1 MSSLERTRSSGADLD
16 RALQHAG
23 RHESRRALCWLLAT
37 VVVTVVV
44 AALTRDTAL
53 PIVVV
58 GFGVGLLIWSLRLSW
73 GVRLAL
79 RDFRQAVT
87 PPRRAYVVL
96 LEDTNPRAIRPLLG
110 IWSARPPADK
120 PLPKPDLVYRCD
132 DELADL
138 KSYAGDVVVHEAW
151 IDTGHTPSA
160 KPRWIVADAGIA
172 VPHRRAI
179 LGRWYASAL
188 IRHDRPA
195 PPKPLTISA
204 PAPVAVPAVDHA
216 PLQGSLLRSVGW
228 RCAVLTGIALLAWW
242 VS

>member
-1 MSSLERTRSSGADLD
+1 
-16 RALQHAG
+16 
-23 RHESRRALCWLLAT
+23 
-37 VVVTVVV
+37 
-44 AALTRDTAL
+44 
-53 PIVVV
+53 
-58 GFGVGLLIWSLRLSW
+58 
-73 GVRLAL
+73 
-79 RDFRQAVT
+79 VT

-151 IDTGHTPSA
+151 IDTGHIPSA
-160 KPRWIVADAGIA
+160 KPRWIAADAGIA

-216 PLQGSLLRSVGW
+216 PLQGTLLRSVGW